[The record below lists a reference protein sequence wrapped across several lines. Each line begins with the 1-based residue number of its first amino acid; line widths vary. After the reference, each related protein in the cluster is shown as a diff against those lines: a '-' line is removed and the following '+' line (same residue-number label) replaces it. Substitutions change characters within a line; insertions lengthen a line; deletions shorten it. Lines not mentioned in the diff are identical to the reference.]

1 MKTQTLT
8 IDIANPHFTKVIT
21 SRINDKNGLKLT
33 VLLKDGGYP
42 CNLSGYTIKYEAGS
56 NLGSFIR
63 DDCKIIDASNGVF
76 EYIFSAAAVSASV
89 WVAYF
94 AFEKGEERFTTQDI
108 KVVLSRD
115 VKQGNINI
123 DNYISDFEKALES
136 VAGYRKEIDDTNK
149 KIVEAQNKVAELT
162 TLINDKGVQIPKI
175 TTDKGAATISVSE
188 TSKNIL
194 DEIAN
199 KGVGMNTIY
208 CSGTV
213 QNGNIPSKMSWRGIS
228 FLNAP
233 QFGFVIAKDYKGAF
247 FTNYYNGT
255 YGWTGWEEH
264 ANMKDVAKVATDL
277 VKVTTDLT
285 NAQNAINKINTDI
298 SSMTD
303 PLFQLNKVNVI
314 AKIPFWQ
321 MIEGSKCWLQ
331 GLNIKD
337 ETGEIF
343 ANYQDYG
350 TIARIDKFDY
360 TGKPLATRRYTIEPN
375 SYTESLPYFETDS
388 GTGKQTNFIVR
399 TKADSSYRILN
410 FETGTI
416 TSSYMLKGR
425 RTLGVR
431 DGEQFYTYEEDSS
444 GRIVKMY
451 IYKWSDITK
460 GTPGTPI
467 EKDIQTTKDPFEKTQ
482 GIAVNS
488 GYTFLMQGAENT
500 RPGLSV
506 IDSLGQLKDAVRYTK
521 SSLRTAIRKKFPND
535 IPDVNA
541 WVYETEGGCTYKGK
555 LITVHCT
562 TDDSY
567 LVMHN
572 VATGTDLEVE
582 ITNVIPMGASSEKSV
597 SVFWTNVKNSYS
609 AGDYRTLKHATK
621 PNYTQGDNPATFDG
635 TSYTINETG
644 MYTIEAFMEG
654 TIAWDKGQIILY
666 LHFPAGDVSPIASTR
681 NGFPGMTGRVGGVY
695 TWYFTK
701 GQKIKVSVWHD
712 DNTAFVANETRV
724 AIKRI

>member
-21 SRINDKNGLKLT
+21 SRINDKNGLKVT
-33 VLLKDGGYP
+33 VILKDGGYP
-42 CNLSGYTIKYEAGS
+42 YNLSGYTIRYEAGN
-56 NLGSFIR
+56 NLGSFVR

-76 EYIFSAAAVSASV
+76 EYTFSAEAVSASV

-108 KVVLSRD
+108 KVVLGVD
-115 VKQGNINI
+115 VKQGKINI
-123 DNYISDFEKALES
+123 DSYISDFEKALES
-136 VAGYRKEIDDTNK
+136 VAGYRKEIDDTNNR
-149 KIVEAQNKVAELT
+149 ITEANNKVAELKQIIET
-162 TLINDKGVQIPKI
+162 NNVQVPRI
-175 TTDKGAATISVSE
+175 TDSTGGATISISD
-188 TSKNIL
+188 TAKNIL
-194 DEIAN
+194 SEIHA
-199 KGVGMNTIY
+199 KGQGMNTIY
-208 CSGTV
+208 CHSSV
-213 QNGNIPSKMSWRGIS
+213 QGNTPSAQSWRGMS
-228 FLNAP
+228 FLSSP
-233 QFGFVIAKDYKGAF
+233 TDGFVIANPKGKLF
-247 FTNYYNGT
+247 MNYLNNGT
-255 YGWTGWEEH
+255 WSGWEEY
-264 ANMKDVAKVATDL
+264 ANAKDVSKV
-277 VKVTTDLT
+277 VTDLT

-582 ITNVIPMGASSEKSV
+582 ITNVIPMGASSEKPV
-597 SVFWTNVKNSYS
+597 SVFWTNVKNSYL
-609 AGDYRTLKHATK
+609 AGDYRTLKHDTK

-654 TIAWDKGQIILY
+654 AIAWDKGQIILY

-712 DNTAFVANETRV
+712 DNAAFVATETRV